1 MLSYA
6 FHTYR
11 TTIKTSM
18 GATLYFLVYEMEVM
32 MPFKVEIPSLK
43 VLMDAEL
50 EKSEWEKLKF

>member
-1 MLSYA
+1 
-6 FHTYR
+6 
-11 TTIKTSM
+11 M
-18 GATLYFLVYEMEVM
+18 GATLYFLVYEMEAM

>member
-11 TTIKTSM
+11 ITIKTSM
-18 GATLYFLVYEMEVM
+18 GATLYFLVYEMEAM

-50 EKSEWEKLKF
+50 EKLEWEKLKF

>member
-1 MLSYA
+1 
-6 FHTYR
+6 
-11 TTIKTSM
+11 M
-18 GATLYFLVYEMEVM
+18 GVTLYFLVYEMEVM